1 MTYPYS
7 DKFLTL
13 LKNLGCVFCDF
24 LYLSL
29 FYWAYMPW
37 IKFYHKNA
45 LNNLRK
51 LEIFRYCA
59 KLLCTSINSNIRYGF
74 ENLSVFF
81 SITFRCSHWE
91 GIRVYSK
98 PSLLTNSRPR
108 NLSTSVVLLL
118 KQTEDWSKKTSK

>member
-1 MTYPYS
+1 
-7 DKFLTL
+7 
-13 LKNLGCVFCDF
+13 
-24 LYLSL
+24 
-29 FYWAYMPW
+29 MPW

-51 LEIFRYCA
+51 REIFRYCA

-74 ENLSVFF
+74 ENLTVF
-81 SITFRCSHWE
+81 SRSLSDVTYSYCE

-108 NLSTSVVLLL
+108 NPSTSVVLLL
-118 KQTEDWSKKTSK
+118 KQTED